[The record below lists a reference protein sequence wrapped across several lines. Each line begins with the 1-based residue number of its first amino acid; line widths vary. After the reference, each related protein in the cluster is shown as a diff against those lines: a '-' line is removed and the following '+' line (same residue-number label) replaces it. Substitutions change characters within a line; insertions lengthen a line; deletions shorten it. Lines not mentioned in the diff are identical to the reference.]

1 MRKLSF
7 ENPEMIDILNHQV
20 IHMDQG
26 VSYNP
31 EYLATRKMRYYPSRV
46 SQIIR
51 SVLTKEIEPT
61 AYGAEL
67 VCTPMLSG
75 QGERWQNFGENP
87 NGYLIT
93 LALGR
98 ELFREAGLMEESV
111 DPDEGSE
118 TVDVQK
124 LEKWERFL
132 PVDPEAQ
139 YALFLDPETFSMG
152 TKRAME
158 IGEFLED
165 KGIDIQ
171 PEFGPF
177 ETGFDLFANGRID
190 EAAAVIEE
198 RLREFEQMGVTR
210 VITLTGQAQYTFT
223 TLASLL
229 GIESDLEFVHILEM
243 ADDLLASRAYIYG
256 GSFLTRYLGMTGLL
270 NELTHSHDEV
280 RISAAPEFLP
290 EVEGSARRN
299 IVGIWTPPIC
309 PEYHPVGADREV
321 HEKIYEQSLKTI
333 ENTSFD
339 RILVCDPFAWQA
351 LIDHGYP
358 QEKLVYF
365 TSALV

>member
-1 MRKLSF
+1 MRTMSF
-7 ENPEMIDILNHQV
+7 ENPEIVDILNHQV

-46 SQIIR
+46 SQVIR
-51 SVLTKEIEPT
+51 SVLTREIEPSE
-61 AYGAEL
+61 YGAKL
-67 VCTPMLSG
+67 VCTPILSG
-75 QGERWQNFGENP
+75 QGERWQNFGEDP

-98 ELFREAGLMEESV
+98 ELFRKKGLLEESA
-111 DPDEGSE
+111 DQNEASDEINIR
-118 TVDVQK
+118 D
-124 LEKWERFL
+124 LEAWERFL
-132 PVDPEAQ
+132 PVSPEAP
-139 YALFLDPETFSMG
+139 YALLLDPETFSMG
-152 TKRAME
+152 TKRALE

-165 KGIDIQ
+165 KGIEIQ

-177 ETGFDLFANGRID
+177 ETGFDLVANGRID
-190 EAAAVIEE
+190 EAARSIEDQI
-198 RLREFEQMGVTR
+198 RRFEQMGVTR
-210 VITLTGQAQYTFT
+210 VITLTGQAQYTYT
-223 TLASLL
+223 TLAKML
-229 GIESDLEFVHILEM
+229 GIETDLEFVHILEM

-256 GSFLTRYLGMTGLL
+256 GSFLTRYLGMAGLL

-280 RISAAPEFLP
+280 PIAAAPEFLP
-290 EVEGSARRN
+290 EVEGSGRRN

-309 PEYHPVGADREV
+309 PEYHPVGADQDV

-339 RILVCDPFAWQA
+339 RILVCDPFAWKA
-351 LIDHGYP
+351 LIGHGYP

-365 TSALV
+365 TSAMV